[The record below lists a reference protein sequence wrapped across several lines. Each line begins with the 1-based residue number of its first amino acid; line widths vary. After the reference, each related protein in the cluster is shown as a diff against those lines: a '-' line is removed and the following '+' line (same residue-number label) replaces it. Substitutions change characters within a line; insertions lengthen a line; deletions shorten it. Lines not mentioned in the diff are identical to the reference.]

1 MVPERARSPRAIAV
15 KPQSGARC
23 SNDSARYDVT
33 TGRATIPGRPVAT
46 QAASWRVLFALLI
59 VASPLHALAA
69 NPISVITE
77 TFADWKNRLF
87 GKSAEIVDAPAQD
100 PVALTPAHPVR
111 VRLTTD
117 TPEREFAKGKS
128 RYRIVELPVDIEHAA
143 VRVQIVAMSRDKG
156 FGNEVFK
163 PFFFPL
169 KDDDGVGDAIEVKP
183 LHLDIRPFRPTRL
196 LGCVTLDKVHRF
208 AIATAADVVGKS
220 YESEVREAVKAPT
233 QGGYY
238 YATDAV
244 KIKLPYAATG
254 ELILEVT
261 SEPEAGK
268 GC

>member
-1 MVPERARSPRAIAV
+1 L
-15 KPQSGARC
+15 
-23 SNDSARYDVT
+23 
-33 TGRATIPGRPVAT
+33 
-46 QAASWRVLFALLI
+46 RVLFVLMI
-59 VASPLHALAA
+59 VASPLHALAG
-69 NPISVITE
+69 NPISAITE

-87 GKSAEIVDAPAQD
+87 GKSAEVVDAPAQD
-100 PVALTPAHPVR
+100 PIALTPAHPVR
-111 VRLTTD
+111 VRLAAD

-128 RYRIVELPVDIEHAA
+128 RYRIVELPADMEHAA
-143 VRVQIVAMSRDKG
+143 VRVQIVALSREKG

-163 PFFFPL
+163 PYFYPL
-169 KDDDGVGDAIEVKP
+169 KDDDSTGDTIEVKP